1 MWVDQRL
8 EMDHDRCGRIPIVD
22 RKDFVTRMEELLE
35 QPAGSMTGE
44 EKLED
49 MDGWDSLTLIRFMA
63 MADEHCGRKPTPPEV
78 GRCETVND
86 LYRLVNV

>member
-1 MWVDQRL
+1 MKTKQRG
-8 EMDHDRCGRIPIVD
+8 CGRIPIVD
-22 RKDFVTRMEELLE
+22 RREFIAKMEELLE
-35 QPAGSMTGE
+35 RPSGSITGD

-49 MDGWDSLTLIRFMA
+49 MDGWDSMTLIGFMA

-78 GRCETVND
+78 GRCETVNE